1 VLARAGL
8 GDDALLAHLLG
19 EERLAHGVVDL
30 VRAGVVEILALE
42 VDVAG
47 AVVLGE
53 ALGEVQ
59 RVSAADVVLE
69 DALEL
74 GLWGKG
80 GGRAGD
86 DAVSTNYRFFS
97 RDYI

>member
-1 VLARAGL
+1 
-8 GDDALLAHLLG
+8 
-19 EERLAHGVVDL
+19 
-30 VRAGVVEILALE
+30 VVEIFALE

-80 GGRAGD
+80 GGRAGG
-86 DAVSTNYRFFS
+86 DAVSTNYRFVS

>member
-1 VLARAGL
+1 
-8 GDDALLAHLLG
+8 
-19 EERLAHGVVDL
+19 

-80 GGRAGD
+80 GGRAGGD
-86 DAVSTNYRFFS
+86 DAVSTYYRFVS

>member
-1 VLARAGL
+1 
-8 GDDALLAHLLG
+8 
-19 EERLAHGVVDL
+19 
-30 VRAGVVEILALE
+30 VRAGVVEIFALE

-80 GGRAGD
+80 GGRA
-86 DAVSTNYRFFS
+86 DAVSTNYRFVS